1 MSRRKQPKKLF
12 FSRTLDF
19 LDHYLPEQA
28 KKSDNTVETY
38 RDALTIFRRYI
49 SETRHLSIRNFC
61 FDDCTHDLLL
71 SFMEFLRDSGSAPRT
86 CNNRL
91 AAIRAYLWYAADEDI
106 TIQPVALTASHV
118 PFIRVPKLTRET
130 ISDKTLSALLA
141 APPDT
146 KIGKRDRMILILLYD
161 SAIRVSELISLDVR
175 SVNLVAELPY
185 IRVYGKGDKERIVA
199 ITDATAKHISNYLR
213 SFHVDPSPDSPL
225 IYTVIKGDM
234 GRMSVGNVERIIK
247 KYADQIRPD
256 HPDLPKTVYPHM
268 VRRTRATNLY
278 QDGIELE
285 LISRILGH
293 TSTETTRIYAVPSV
307 EMMRQAMECGN
318 LASDEQPEWTDSEA
332 ELARLCGL
340 R

>member
-71 SFMEFLRDSGSAPRT
+71 SFMEFLRDSGSAPST

-175 SVNLVAELPY
+175 SVNLVAEIPY

-199 ITDATAKHISNYLR
+199 ITETTAKHISNYLR
-213 SFHVDPSPDSPL
+213 SFHIDPSPDSPL

-234 GRMSVGNVERIIK
+234 SRMSVGNVERIIK

-293 TSTETTRIYAVPSV
+293 T
-307 EMMRQAMECGN
+307 
-318 LASDEQPEWTDSEA
+318 
-332 ELARLCGL
+332 
-340 R
+340 

>member
-1 MSRRKQPKKLF
+1 M
-12 FSRTLDF
+12 
-19 LDHYLPEQA
+19 
-28 KKSDNTVETY
+28 
-38 RDALTIFRRYI
+38 
-49 SETRHLSIRNFC
+49 
-61 FDDCTHDLLL
+61 
-71 SFMEFLRDSGSAPRT
+71 
-86 CNNRL
+86 
-91 AAIRAYLWYAADEDI
+91 
-106 TIQPVALTASHV
+106 
-118 PFIRVPKLTRET
+118 
-130 ISDKTLSALLA
+130 LA
-141 APPDT
+141 APSDT

>member
-71 SFMEFLRDSGSAPRT
+71 SFMAFLRDSGSAPRT

-106 TIQPVALTASHV
+106 AIQPVALTASHV
-118 PFIRVPKLTRET
+118 PFIRVPKLIRET
-130 ISDKTLSALLA
+130 ISEDDLSALLV

-175 SVNLVAELPY
+175 SVNLMAEIPY

-199 ITDATAKHISNYLR
+199 INDATAKHISNYLR
-213 SFHVDPSPDSPL
+213 SFHRDPSPDSPL
-225 IYTVIKGDM
+225 IYTVIKGEM

-293 TSTETTRIYAVPSV
+293 SSTETTRIYAVPSV
-307 EMMRQAMECGN
+307 KMIRQAMECDN
-318 LASDEQPEWTDSEA
+318 LASDEQPEWIDSET